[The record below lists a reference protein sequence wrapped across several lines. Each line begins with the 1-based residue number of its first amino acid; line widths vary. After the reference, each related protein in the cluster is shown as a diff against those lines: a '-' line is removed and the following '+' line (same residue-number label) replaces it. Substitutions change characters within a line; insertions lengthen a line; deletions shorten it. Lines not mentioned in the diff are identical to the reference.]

1 MKVIYSPQLMEEA
14 AFRHLSHLERSGYRS
29 EYDEYHSLAD
39 PIYELP
45 EDDREI
51 AFEKVNKVF
60 FTERLKLGEH
70 VLSALEAVGLI
81 PKRKRTTR
89 RAQLAAFAADADEA
103 PGELAAQLEESSSS
117 IHGVP
122 GMDDDSQETNL
133 DDQSDP
139 LPDTDLQIENNP
151 EEDSQGSKDTDSED
165 TDSEDTDSEDTD
177 GIVAYDMVRD
187 FEERI
192 NEVHVKR
199 AINKVDEGSNVL
211 NRISG
216 KPMIEMRVLASRFCN
231 PEEAQELDA
240 FLIQEFMHAKDMVDP
255 EFDYEDAFIP
265 GNPSVKNLITARFRL
280 LWNIYVDAR
289 LSRAGII
296 STIPREARYR
306 EFDNFYRKVPEGQ
319 RRGIFEGIWRTER
332 FTHEE
337 LLSMATDLESLMS
350 KYVDDADLPEEER
363 DYIHLQGSPCPLCK
377 FPTYNW
383 VDDPESICDEMVIEA
398 IQIDFPDWENKDGG
412 CDRCIEV
419 YELRAGV

>member
-29 EYDEYHSLAD
+29 DYDEYHSLAD

-45 EDDREI
+45 EDDREV
-51 AFEKVNKVF
+51 AFEKVNRIF
-60 FTERLKLGEH
+60 FIERLKLGDH
-70 VLSALEAVGLI
+70 VLRALEAVGLI
-81 PKRKRTTR
+81 PKRKRTTK
-89 RAQLAAFAADADEA
+89 RAQLAAIALETDEA
-103 PGELAAQLEESSSS
+103 SGEPEESSASM
-117 IHGVP
+117 HLPPVN
-122 GMDDDSQETNL
+122 DDSQETT
-133 DDQSDP
+133 SDEDLVPP
-139 LPDTDLQIENNP
+139 LDTDLQIEDNP
-151 EEDSQGSKDTDSED
+151 QKDNPDSE
-165 TDSEDTDSEDTD
+165 ETD
-177 GIVAYDMVRD
+177 GVVSYDMVRD

-280 LWNIYVDAR
+280 LWNLYVDAR
-289 LSRAGII
+289 LARAGII
-296 STIPREARYR
+296 STMPREARYR
-306 EFDNFYRKVPEGQ
+306 EFDNFYRKIPEKQ
-319 RRGIFEGIWRTER
+319 RRGIFEGIWVTEK

-350 KYVDDADLPEEER
+350 KYIEDADISEEER
-363 DYIHLQGSPCPLCK
+363 DFIHLQGSPCPLCK

>member
-29 EYDEYHSLAD
+29 DYDEYHSLAD

-51 AFEKVNKVF
+51 AFEKVNRIF
-60 FTERLKLGEH
+60 FIERLKLGDH
-70 VLSALEAVGLI
+70 VLRALEAVGLI
-81 PKRKRTTR
+81 PKRKRTTK
-89 RAQLAAFAADADEA
+89 RAQLAAIALETDEA
-103 PGELAAQLEESSSS
+103 SGEPEESSASM
-117 IHGVP
+117 HLPPVN
-122 GMDDDSQETNL
+122 DDSQETT
-133 DDQSDP
+133 SDEDLVP
-139 LPDTDLQIENNP
+139 PVDTDLQIEDNP
-151 EEDSQGSKDTDSED
+151 QKDNPDSE
-165 TDSEDTDSEDTD
+165 ETD
-177 GIVAYDMVRD
+177 GVVSYDMVRD

-216 KPMIEMRVLASRFCN
+216 KPMIEMRVLASRFCT

-280 LWNIYVDAR
+280 LWNLYVDAR
-289 LSRAGII
+289 LARAGII
-296 STIPREARYR
+296 STMPREARYR
-306 EFDNFYRKVPEGQ
+306 EFDNFYRKIPEKQ
-319 RRGIFEGIWRTER
+319 RRGIFEGIWVTEK

-350 KYVDDADLPEEER
+350 KYVEDADISEEER
-363 DYIHLQGSPCPLCK
+363 DFIHLQGSPCPLCK

>member
-60 FTERLKLGEH
+60 FIERLKLGEH

-89 RAQLAAFAADADEA
+89 RAQLAAVAVDADEA

-122 GMDDDSQETNL
+122 GMDDDSQETNF

-151 EEDSQGSKDTDSED
+151 EEDSQ
-165 TDSEDTDSEDTD
+165 DSEDTDSEDTD

-240 FLIQEFMHAKDMVDP
+240 FLIQ
-255 EFDYEDAFIP
+255 
-265 GNPSVKNLITARFRL
+265 
-280 LWNIYVDAR
+280 
-289 LSRAGII
+289 
-296 STIPREARYR
+296 
-306 EFDNFYRKVPEGQ
+306 
-319 RRGIFEGIWRTER
+319 
-332 FTHEE
+332 
-337 LLSMATDLESLMS
+337 
-350 KYVDDADLPEEER
+350 
-363 DYIHLQGSPCPLCK
+363 
-377 FPTYNW
+377 
-383 VDDPESICDEMVIEA
+383 
-398 IQIDFPDWENKDGG
+398 
-412 CDRCIEV
+412 
-419 YELRAGV
+419 

>member
-29 EYDEYHSLAD
+29 DYDEYHSLAD

-45 EDDREI
+45 EDDREV
-51 AFEKVNKVF
+51 AFEKVNRIF
-60 FTERLKLGEH
+60 FIERLKLGDH
-70 VLSALEAVGLI
+70 VLRALEAVGLI
-81 PKRKRTTR
+81 PKRKRTTK
-89 RAQLAAFAADADEA
+89 RAQLAAIALETDEA
-103 PGELAAQLEESSSS
+103 SGEPEESSASM
-117 IHGVP
+117 HLPPVN
-122 GMDDDSQETNL
+122 DDSQETTSGEDL
-133 DDQSDP
+133 VP
-139 LPDTDLQIENNP
+139 PVDTDLQIEDNP
-151 EEDSQGSKDTDSED
+151 QKDNPDSE
-165 TDSEDTDSEDTD
+165 ETD
-177 GIVAYDMVRD
+177 GVVSYDMVRD

-280 LWNIYVDAR
+280 LWNLYVDAR
-289 LSRAGII
+289 LARAGII
-296 STIPREARYR
+296 STMPREARYR
-306 EFDNFYRKVPEGQ
+306 EFDNFYRKIPEKQ
-319 RRGIFEGIWRTER
+319 RRGIFEGIWVTEK

-350 KYVDDADLPEEER
+350 KYVEDADISEEER
-363 DYIHLQGSPCPLCK
+363 DFIHLQGSPCPLCK

>member
-1 MKVIYSPQLMEEA
+1 MKVSYSPQLMEEA
-14 AFRHLSHLERSGYRS
+14 VFRHLNHLERSGYRAG
-29 EYDEYHSLAD
+29 YDEYHSLAD

-51 AFEKVNKVF
+51 AFAKVNKIF
-60 FTERLKLGEH
+60 FIERLKLGEH
-70 VLSALEAVGLI
+70 VLRALEAVGLI
-81 PKRKRTTR
+81 PKRKRVSR
-89 RAQLAAFAADADEA
+89 KAQLAAAAMESDGYAGESEQCDSDTGSDETSLEDQPPLPTDTDQQEENPTTDESAEDAD
-103 PGELAAQLEESSSS
+103 GVISYDLARE
-117 IHGVP
+117 
-122 GMDDDSQETNL
+122 
-133 DDQSDP
+133 
-139 LPDTDLQIENNP
+139 
-151 EEDSQGSKDTDSED
+151 
-165 TDSEDTDSEDTD
+165 
-177 GIVAYDMVRD
+177 

-192 NEVHVKR
+192 NEVTVKR

-216 KPMIEMRVLASRFCN
+216 RPVIEMRVLASRFCN

-280 LWNIYVDAR
+280 LWNMYVDSR
-289 LSRAGII
+289 LGRAGII
-296 STIPREARYR
+296 STMPKEARYR
-306 EFDNFYRKVPEGQ
+306 EFDNFYRKIPEKQ
-319 RRGIFEGIWRTER
+319 RRGIFEGIWRTDT

-350 KYVDDADLPEEER
+350 KYVDDVDMSEEER

-398 IQIDFPDWENKDGG
+398 IQIDFPDWESKDGG

>member
-1 MKVIYSPQLMEEA
+1 MEEA

-70 VLSALEAVGLI
+70 VLRALEAVGLI

-89 RAQLAAFAADADEA
+89 RAQLAAVALEADEI
-103 PGELAAQLEESSSS
+103 PSGSDLSEQLEESSAS
-117 IHGVP
+117 IHAIP
-122 GMDDDSQETNL
+122 EMDEEPQKNNFEDNLVTPAETDPKLEDNT
-133 DDQSDP
+133 DEDQ
-139 LPDTDLQIENNP
+139 DT
-151 EEDSQGSKDTDSED
+151 EDE
-165 TDSEDTDSEDTD
+165 D

-216 KPMIEMRVLASRFCN
+216 RPMIEMRVLASRFCN

-280 LWNIYVDAR
+280 LWNVYVDAR
-289 LSRAGII
+289 LARAGII
-296 STIPREARYR
+296 STIPKEARYR
-306 EFDNFYRKVPEGQ
+306 EFDNFYRKIPEKQ
-319 RRGIFEGIWRTER
+319 RRGIFEGIWQTEK

-350 KYVDDADLPEEER
+350 KYIDDVDFPEEER

-419 YELRAGV
+419 YELRAGM

>member
-51 AFEKVNKVF
+51 AFEKVNKIF
-60 FTERLKLGEH
+60 FIERLKLGDH
-70 VLSALEAVGLI
+70 VLRSLEAVGLI
-81 PKRKRTTR
+81 PKRKRTTK
-89 RAQLAAFAADADEA
+89 RAQLAAIALGADEA
-103 PGELAAQLEESSSS
+103 PSELEESSSS

-122 GMDDDSQETNL
+122 VDDASQEMTSE
-133 DDQSDP
+133 DDLVSPTDS
-139 LPDTDLQIENNP
+139 DLQVEDNP
-151 EEDSQGSKDTDSED
+151 QEDNQ
-165 TDSEDTDSEDTD
+165 DSEDTD
-177 GIVAYDMVRD
+177 GVVSYDMVRD

-265 GNPSVKNLITARFRL
+265 GNPSVKNLIAARFRL
-280 LWNIYVDAR
+280 LWNLYVDAR
-289 LSRAGII
+289 LARAGIV
-296 STIPREARYR
+296 STMPREARYR
-306 EFDNFYRKVPEGQ
+306 EFDNFYRKVPEKQ
-319 RRGIFEGIWRTER
+319 RRGIFEGIWQTEK

-350 KYVDDADLPEEER
+350 KYVDDVDISEEER

>member
-29 EYDEYHSLAD
+29 DYDEYHSLAD

-45 EDDREI
+45 EDDREV
-51 AFEKVNKVF
+51 AFEKVNRIF
-60 FTERLKLGEH
+60 FIERLKLGDH
-70 VLSALEAVGLI
+70 VLRALEAVGLI
-81 PKRKRTTR
+81 PKRKRTKK
-89 RAQLAAFAADADEA
+89 RAQLAVIALETDEA
-103 PGELAAQLEESSSS
+103 SGEPEESSASM
-117 IHGVP
+117 HLPPVN
-122 GMDDDSQETNL
+122 DDSQETT
-133 DDQSDP
+133 SDEDLVP
-139 LPDTDLQIENNP
+139 PVDTDLQIEDNP
-151 EEDSQGSKDTDSED
+151 QKDNPDSE
-165 TDSEDTDSEDTD
+165 ETD
-177 GIVAYDMVRD
+177 GVVSYDMVRD

-280 LWNIYVDAR
+280 LWNLYVDAR
-289 LSRAGII
+289 LARAGII
-296 STIPREARYR
+296 STMPREARYR
-306 EFDNFYRKVPEGQ
+306 EFDNFYRKIPEKQ
-319 RRGIFEGIWRTER
+319 RRGIFEGIWVTEK

-350 KYVDDADLPEEER
+350 KYVEDADIPEEER
-363 DYIHLQGSPCPLCK
+363 DFIHLQGSPCPLCK